1 MRRAGRGSF
10 DRDDLKEAAS
20 VAVRAMERLAWFGDV
35 ERTR

>member
-20 VAVRAMERLAWFGDV
+20 VAVRATEPLALFRDV
-35 ERTR
+35 EATH